1 MHFLRSIPHVSSE
14 RKVPVKAA
22 GVSPDVRRRVHE
34 LEQAAAAGGGGGVGG
49 GGGGGDGG
57 GESRPG
63 KPTSARSLIT
73 LAPAQT
79 KV

>member
-1 MHFLRSIPHVSSE
+1 MKP
-14 RKVPVKAA
+14 A

-34 LEQAAAAGGGGGVGG
+34 LEQAAAAGGGGGVGGGGGG

>member
-1 MHFLRSIPHVSSE
+1 MCGDRSSE
-14 RKVPVKAA
+14 RKVPVKPA

-34 LEQAAAAGGGGGVGG
+34 LEQTAAAGGGGGVG